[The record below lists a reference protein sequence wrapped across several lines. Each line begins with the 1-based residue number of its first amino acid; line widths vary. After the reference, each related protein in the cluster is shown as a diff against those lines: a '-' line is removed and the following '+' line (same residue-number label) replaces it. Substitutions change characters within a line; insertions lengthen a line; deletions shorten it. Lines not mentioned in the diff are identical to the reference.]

1 MDGLGQNEPVSIP
14 AGIPAYAFIKRE
26 IKNQIESGEITEGD
40 SIPSELELARIYG
53 VSRNPTRQALRDL
66 ELEGYVLRM
75 PGRGTFV
82 APVTQRQRLFS
93 VNGWRTLAL
102 ACPELESHYTRAVIR
117 GFVQRATEQGFH
129 TMVYFVRFSNE
140 AEFEFLA
147 DIRNS
152 GIEGVAFWLQHATE
166 RTLGLLEKFKHSSF
180 PFVQIDRH
188 VRGLEADAVVTNNE
202 DVGYQLTMEL
212 IRRGHRNIGMAT
224 VQLDNTTAQDR
235 FAGYRRALAES
246 QLEFSEELIGMFDS
260 EKNGVEERINRI
272 MANRGRPTAFFCT
285 NDGCALKLIDALT
298 DLGYS
303 VPQHVELATVDD
315 DQLAGALD
323 FPVITA
329 SQAGREMGRESAN
342 ILMARVDNPKRPFE
356 QRFLSAVFDNN
367 TAVYA
372 QHGVKAGKEDGNG
385 RE

>member
-1 MDGLGQNEPVSIP
+1 MDGLGEETPVCIP
-14 AGIPAYAFIKRE
+14 AGVPAYAFIKRE
-26 IKNQIESGEITEGD
+26 IKNQIESGELVEQD
-40 SIPSELELARIYG
+40 PIPSELELARIYG

-82 APVTQRQRLFS
+82 APTTQRQRLFS
-93 VNGWRTLAL
+93 APGWRTLAL
-102 ACPELESHYTRAVIR
+102 TCPELESHYTRAVIR

-166 RTLGLLEKFKHSSF
+166 RTLGLLEKFKRSGF
-180 PFVQIDRH
+180 PFVQIDRY

-202 DVGYQLTMEL
+202 DVGYRLTMEL
-212 IRRGHRNIGMAT
+212 IQRGHRNIGAVT
-224 VQLDNTTAQDR
+224 VELDNTTAEDR
-235 FAGYRRALAES
+235 FAGYRRALEES
-246 QLEFSEELIGMFDS
+246 HLPFSEALVGRFNSD
-260 EKNGVEERINRI
+260 NGSVGERINRI
-272 MANRGRPTAFFCT
+272 MASRGRPTAFFCT
-285 NDGCALKLIDALT
+285 NDGCALKLLDALT
-298 DLGYS
+298 ELGYT

-315 DQLAGALD
+315 DGLAGALD

-329 SQAGREMGRESAN
+329 CQAGEEMGRESAG
-342 ILMARVDNPKRPFE
+342 ILIARIDGPKRPIE
-356 QRFLSAVFDNN
+356 QRFLSALFN
-367 TAVYA
+367 T
-372 QHGVKAGKEDGNG
+372 G

>member
-1 MDGLGQNEPVSIP
+1 MDYMDGLGEKTPVSIP

-26 IKNQIESGEITEGD
+26 IKNQIESGELVEGD
-40 SIPSELELARIYG
+40 PTPSELELARIYG

-66 ELEGYVLRM
+66 ELEGYVLRT
-75 PGRGTFV
+75 PGRGSFV
-82 APVTQRQRLFS
+82 APVAQRQKLFS

-102 ACPELESHYTRAVIR
+102 ACPELECHYTRTVIQ
-117 GFVQRATEQGFH
+117 GFIQRATEQGFH

-166 RTLGLLEKFKHSSF
+166 RTLGLLEKFKRSGF

-202 DVGYQLTMEL
+202 DVGYRLTMEL
-212 IRRGHRNIGMAT
+212 VRRGHRNIGLAT
-224 VQLDNTTAQDR
+224 AELDNTTAEDR

-246 QLEFSEELIGMFDS
+246 RFAFSEELVGVFDS
-260 EKNGVEERINRI
+260 DEGSVGERINRI
-272 MANRGRPTAFFCT
+272 MANRERPTAFFCI
-285 NDGCALKLIDALT
+285 NDGCALKLVDALT
-298 DLGYS
+298 ELGYA
-303 VPQHVELATVDD
+303 VPQDVELATVDD
-315 DQLAGALD
+315 DELAGALD
-323 FPVITA
+323 FPLITA
-329 SQAGREMGRESAN
+329 SQAGAEMGRESAG
-342 ILMARVDNPKRPFE
+342 ILMARIDNPQRPIE
-356 QRFLSAVFDNN
+356 QRFLSALFN
-367 TAVYA
+367 
-372 QHGVKAGKEDGNG
+372 HS